1 MRPRSKQGVE
11 GAVAWDEQEQRWR
24 TLSEE
29 VMTGL
34 QDWRAAHPRA
44 TFAELEA
51 VVDERLNGMR
61 ARLLENLAL
70 ARAAAE
76 LAEGEAERPACPDC
90 GQPMQRRGH
99 QTRTVTVQGDQ
110 AVRLRRAYAVCPACG
125 TGVFPPG

>member
-1 MRPRSKQGVE
+1 
-11 GAVAWDEQEQRWR
+11 VAWDEQSEQQWR

-34 QDWRAAHPRA
+34 RDWQAAHPRA
-44 TFAELEA
+44 TFAEIEA

-61 ARLLENLAL
+61 ARMLENLAL

-76 LAEGEAERPACPDC
+76 RAAGAERPACPDC
-90 GQPMQRRGH
+90 GQPMQQRGY
-99 QTRTVTVQGDQ
+99 QTRTVTVQGEQ
-110 AVRLRRAYAVCPACG
+110 AVRLRRQYAVCPACG